1 MKKTVMFL
9 FACVILSGCDRT
21 TVIDIRAEAE
31 AINKIEDQWTAAILA
46 KDIDKIMSIFAPEA
60 VVMNANAPAFIGIQP
75 VRKSLESWF
84 SDTTIFHNTF
94 ASAIDTIEVSS
105 AGDLAYVRG
114 NSRLNIST
122 LRGVVEETDKWITI
136 YKKINGEWKAIVDIW
151 NSDMPISAN

>member
-1 MKKTVMFL
+1 MKKIVMFL
-9 FACVILSGCDRT
+9 VAFVVLTACNQMPVIN
-21 TVIDIRAEAE
+21 IRAEAE
-31 AINKIEDQWTAAILA
+31 AIKKIEDQWTAAILA

-84 SDTTIFHNTF
+84 SDTTIFHDTF

-122 LRGVVEETDKWITI
+122 IRGVVEETDKWITI

-151 NSDMPISAN
+151 NSDMPISDN